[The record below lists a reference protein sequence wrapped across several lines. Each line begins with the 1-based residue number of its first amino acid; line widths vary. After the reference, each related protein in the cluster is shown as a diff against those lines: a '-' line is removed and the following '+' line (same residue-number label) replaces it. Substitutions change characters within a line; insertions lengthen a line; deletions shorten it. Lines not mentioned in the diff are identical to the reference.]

1 MSLAGPAKARLS
13 APLMTWRWRRS
24 MTVETRVSSAA
35 SRFSIL
41 MTRTP
46 SRFSIRA
53 LDRASVSTMAP
64 WAAFLDFLPKRRMI
78 QLTRGTPSR
87 TISVSGR
94 SMKLMATMTPSSIRA
109 FWV

>member
-1 MSLAGPAKARLS
+1 
-13 APLMTWRWRRS
+13 MTAA
-24 MTVETRVSSAA
+24 TRASSAA

-64 WAAFLDFLPKRRMI
+64 RAALRDFLPKRRMI
-78 QLTRGTPSR
+78 QLTTGTPSR

-94 SMKLMATMTPSSIRA
+94 SMKPMATMTPSSIRA